1 MVERRKIPRSRT
13 YLGGTI
19 AFNGRASAIDCI
31 VRNLSSDGAMVAF
44 DNTAS
49 VPDRFELLIARKSES
64 FGARAVWRS
73 FNKVGLAFVTESGTQ
88 PVPIEWARRLRAAE
102 DRNKT
107 LRQRVDQLTSE

>member
-1 MVERRKIPRSRT
+1 MIERRKVPRSRT

-19 AFNGRASAIDCI
+19 AFNGRASALDCI

-44 DNTAS
+44 DNTAAL
-49 VPDRFELLIARKSES
+49 PDRFELLIATKRHS

-73 FNKVGLAFVTESGTQ
+73 FTKVGLAFVTESGTHS
-88 PVPIEWARRLRAAE
+88 VPIEWARRLRAAE

-107 LRQRVDQLTSE
+107 L